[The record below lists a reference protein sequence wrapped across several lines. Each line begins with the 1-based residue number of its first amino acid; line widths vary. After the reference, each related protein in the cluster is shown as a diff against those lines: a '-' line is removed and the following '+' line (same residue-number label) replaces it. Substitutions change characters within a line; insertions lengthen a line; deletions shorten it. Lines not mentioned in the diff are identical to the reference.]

1 MKSIYDVESYGENKD
16 SKLDLLPPIYAR
28 ETKQTDI
35 EYKLVPNKKCEGE
48 LVIFVKTSRII
59 GTAENGYKT
68 NRDALREYIQDLRP
82 KGNGFCI
89 NLILLNGGYIA
100 R

>member
-82 KGNGFCI
+82 KGNGFF
-89 NLILLNGGYIA
+89 ILNSE